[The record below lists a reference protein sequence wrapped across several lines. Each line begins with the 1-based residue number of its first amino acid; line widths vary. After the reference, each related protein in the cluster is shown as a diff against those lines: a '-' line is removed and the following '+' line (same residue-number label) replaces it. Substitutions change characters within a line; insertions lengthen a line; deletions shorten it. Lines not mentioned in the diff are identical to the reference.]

1 MVKTLMT
8 LCLTLLCNTSKL
20 FIITNTFVCK
30 WTIKLNVKNLKTYQ
44 ITKKARQVEELNSL
58 LFIKNMLQLFYVLY
72 VLALG
77 GFTMKEKAIF
87 ILASS
92 IVFTFASLLIYQAGY
107 LKGYQTG
114 YTNQAQVSA
123 KKNDYQL

>member
-1 MVKTLMT
+1 
-8 LCLTLLCNTSKL
+8 
-20 FIITNTFVCK
+20 
-30 WTIKLNVKNLKTYQ
+30 
-44 ITKKARQVEELNSL
+44 
-58 LFIKNMLQLFYVLY
+58 
-72 VLALG
+72 
-77 GFTMKEKAIF
+77 MKEKAIF

-114 YTNQAQVSA
+114 YTNQAEVSA